1 MRCVVGLS
9 VLLSASG
16 HSVTP
21 IQKVITMFTT
31 LISEIRSEAAS
42 EAATYNTFACH
53 CRSKI
58 AEKSTAIESESTAV
72 DTRVA
77 QMEQHSADKKAHEK
91 RIQHLTQEIASVE
104 GDLSDERRKWSEYMA
119 QYTAEHTDMVAACDA
134 LHNAIDLITSKMPA
148 PSLLQVELKQTL
160 SPVLVLADAYGLASS
175 AAKHAV
181 AFLQGDVPDS
191 DYDFHS
197 GGIVDTLNKLEAD
210 FLAEKGDM
218 EAEHDKRTSAH
229 NEYMSG
235 LNTQLKTSKSS
246 KESSEESLAQTE
258 TDLGI
263 SSRDLTEQQSL
274 LFDDQ
279 LYLKELT
286 SKCEEKA
293 KEWDQRTDARSGE
306 LGALEQA
313 LTIIQGTVSDNA
325 SSAARAF
332 VQVQPSHSESSLS
345 LVQVQ
350 EHEEA
355 RLRLHSGRSAAA
367 ALLSRIAAK
376 TGSSE
381 LAELSHQVRVDP
393 FAKIKKLIQGLI
405 ERLLKEAAEEATQ
418 KGFCDTEVGK
428 ARLTRDTEV
437 DNVNEVSAVIK
448 ETEAQRRKLQG
459 KIGRLADELSDLR
472 SDLDTTT
479 TQREAEKE
487 ENQRTLSS
495 AEEGKIAVTQA
506 IKILKEHY
514 AGMKTKARVADG
526 GNAVLLQGSPV
537 DAAAGAAGG
546 KNGSYGG
553 AQKRA
558 GGIIDMLEVIKSDF
572 ERAMKQTSS
581 AESEAHADFV
591 DFSKATKSAIADK
604 DTAKRNAEHDFAEAT
619 AELEEN
625 IENLRQHQTLVDVA
639 LQQLDKLRPACID
652 TGMTH
657 EERKARRDEEIAALK
672 NALTMLGGGL

>member
-1 MRCVVGLS
+1 

-16 HSVTP
+16 NTVTP
-21 IQKVITMFTT
+21 IQKVITMFST
-31 LISEIRSEAAS
+31 LISEIRQEASA
-42 EAATYNTFACH
+42 EAATYDQFACH
-53 CRSKI
+53 CRTKI
-58 AEKSTAIESESTAV
+58 AEKSSAIESESTAV

-77 QMEQHSADKKAHEK
+77 QMEQYTADKKAHEK
-91 RIQHLTQEIASVE
+91 RIQQLTKEIASVE
-104 GDLSDERRKWSEYMA
+104 GDLSDERKKWSEYMA

-134 LHNAIDLITSKMPA
+134 LHNAINTITSKMPA

-160 SPVLVLADAYGLASS
+160 SPVLVLADAYGLTSA

-197 GGIVDTLNKLEAD
+197 GGIVDTLNKLETD

-235 LNTQLKTSKSS
+235 LNAQLKTAKNS
-246 KESSEESLAQTE
+246 KESTEESLAQTE
-258 TDLGI
+258 TDIGI
-263 SSRDLTEQQSL
+263 ASRDLTEQQSM

-293 KEWDQRTDARSGE
+293 KEWDQRTEARSGE

-325 SSAARAF
+325 ASAARAF
-332 VQVQPSHSESSLS
+332 VQDKPVHNVAHAARSSLS
-345 LVQVQ
+345 LIQV
-350 EHEEA
+350 EDHE

-367 ALLSRIAAK
+367 ALLSRVATK
-376 TGSSE
+376 TGAAE
-381 LAELSHQVRVDP
+381 LSELSHQIRVDP

-437 DNVNEVSAVIK
+437 DNVNEVSAAIK
-448 ETEAQRRKLQG
+448 ESEALRRKLQG
-459 KIGRLADELSDLR
+459 KISRLTDELSDLR
-472 SDLDTTT
+472 SDLNTTT

-487 ENQRTLSS
+487 ENQQTLSS
-495 AEEGKIAVTQA
+495 AEEGKIAVSQA

-514 AGMKTKARVADG
+514 AGMKTKATVANG

-537 DAAAGAAGG
+537 DAAAGSAGD
-546 KNGSYGG
+546 KNGAYGG

-572 ERAMKQTSS
+572 ERAMKQTST

-591 DFSKATKSAIADK
+591 EFSKATKSAIAEKETD
-604 DTAKRNAEHDFAEAT
+604 KRNAEHDFAEAT
-619 AELEEN
+619 AELQEN
-625 IENLRQHQTLVDVA
+625 IENLRGHQTLVDVA

-657 EERKARRDEEIAALK
+657 EERKARREEEIAALR
-672 NALTMLGGGL
+672 NALSMLGATL